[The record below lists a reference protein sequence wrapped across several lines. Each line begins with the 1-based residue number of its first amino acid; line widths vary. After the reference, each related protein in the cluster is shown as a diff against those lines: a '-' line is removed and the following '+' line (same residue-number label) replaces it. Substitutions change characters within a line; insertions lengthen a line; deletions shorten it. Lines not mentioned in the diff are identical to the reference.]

1 MSAEIRT
8 SDGELLSV
16 KLRKVERRRRA
27 TAFLLAAPLLFFI
40 VFAYV
45 IPIFQML
52 GRSVDN
58 VQMNKFLGNT
68 HDVMQEWDGTEMPGE
83 DVTST
88 FFYELKGLVEE
99 KNHGK
104 IATRL
109 NYEKG
114 GFTSLIK
121 KTARK
126 LKDFDE
132 NGNFLDQFIDVHIK
146 WGDIEYWLALKRVQ
160 MHIISEN
167 I

>member
-16 KLRKVERRRRA
+16 KLRKVERRRRT

-58 VQMNKFLGNT
+58 VQMNEFLGNT

-88 FFYELKGLVEE
+88 FFYELKGLV
-99 KNHGK
+99 G
-104 IATRL
+104 
-109 NYEKG
+109 
-114 GFTSLIK
+114 
-121 KTARK
+121 
-126 LKDFDE
+126 
-132 NGNFLDQFIDVHIK
+132 
-146 WGDIEYWLALKRVQ
+146 
-160 MHIISEN
+160 
-167 I
+167 

>member
-16 KLRKVERRRRA
+16 KLRKVERRRRT

-58 VQMNKFLGNT
+58 VQMNEFLGNT
-68 HDVMQEWDGTEMPGE
+68 HDVMQEWDGIEMPGE

-109 NYEKG
+109 NY
-114 GFTSLIK
+114 
-121 KTARK
+121 
-126 LKDFDE
+126 
-132 NGNFLDQFIDVHIK
+132 
-146 WGDIEYWLALKRVQ
+146 
-160 MHIISEN
+160 
-167 I
+167 

>member
-1 MSAEIRT
+1 MTAEIRT

-16 KLRKVERRRRA
+16 KLKKVERRRRT

-40 VFAYV
+40 VFTYV

-52 GRSVDN
+52 GRSIDN
-58 VQMNKFLGNT
+58 AEMNSFLTET
-68 HDVMQEWDGTEMPGE
+68 HEVMQTWDGSEMPGE

-88 FFYELKGLVEE
+88 FYYELKTAVEN
-99 KNHGK
+99 KYHGK

-121 KTARK
+121 KTSRK
-126 LKDFDE
+126 LKNFD
-132 NGNFLDQFIDVHIK
+132 
-146 WGDIEYWLALKRVQ
+146 
-160 MHIISEN
+160 
-167 I
+167 